1 MPVRYRARAVAGM
14 LLLFLAGITAG
25 SWSGTAGAG
34 CSAGQWAISR
44 AGPRPTTGWRTR
56 AATAARAAPCASR
69 SPRGGTTAGT
79 VDSSSARSK
88 QPTASLG
95 LFSIQNFRWGKAVK
109 YHRTLLKDWGCLN
122 YVQDCENADLGAAS
136 RQPQTGKRM
145 TWRMCVS
152 CPYPQTEVRVSSLI
166 HWVRNDISSFI
177 SRSVNWWQQLFLSYL
192 SHSVIPLTLWWSF
205 ELNSASATLQRTS
218 MSR

>member
-1 MPVRYRARAVAGM
+1 M

-25 SWSGTAGAG
+25 SWSGMAGAG

-88 QPTASLG
+88 QPTASFG
-95 LFSIQNFRWGKAVK
+95 LFSIQGFRWGKAVK
-109 YHRTLLKDWGCLN
+109 YHTIMVKGWGCLY
-122 YVQDCENADLGAAS
+122 YVQDCEDADLGATS
-136 RQPQTGKRM
+136 RQKKCM

-152 CPYPQTEVRVSSLI
+152 SPYLQTEVQVSSLMY
-166 HWVRNDISSFI
+166 WVRRDISSFVCL
-177 SRSVNWWQQLFLSYL
+177 SWWQWLFLKL
-192 SHSVIPLTLWWSF
+192 SHNLIALTLWWSF
-205 ELNSASATLQRTS
+205 ELNSASATLLYIS
-218 MSR
+218 MSRWVRTVFWCLKSCW